1 MSATIDVT
9 PIIDA
14 ELDRL
19 GYPLPLG
26 ASPASLDQR
35 TRELLDEAGISRFT
49 SEQYRRALR
58 RAIAELAD
66 NRDSLTKGSPN
77 LARMAEHQRA
87 EQILGKTIYTSDEY
101 LQAFAMAERELAE
114 DEDDAVV
121 YAGDPGGEALDL
133 CAMKLL
139 HDRGEWDPSADQ
151 YLQAVTEAAEILG
164 ISLTGRTER

>member
-1 MSATIDVT
+1 MSATIDVA

-26 ASPASLDQR
+26 ASPASLDRR
-35 TRELLDEAGISRFT
+35 TRELLDEAGMSRFT

-66 NRDSLTKGSPN
+66 NSDSLTKGSPN

-87 EQILGKTIYTSDEY
+87 EQILGKAGYSADEY
-101 LQAFAMAERELAE
+101 VAAITAAQKELAE
-114 DEDDAVV
+114 GEDPEIV
-121 YAGDPGGEALDL
+121 YTGSRSGEELDIA
-133 CAMKLL
+133 AMKIL
-139 HDRGEWDPSADQ
+139 HARGEWDPNAEQ
-151 YLQAVTEAAEILG
+151 YLQAISEAAAVLG
-164 ISLTGRTER
+164 IDLSQRGA